1 MATMATTSSLAIDDA
16 LDLLDWKR
24 HIFGLYATVRMAG
37 EPAQAWTHWV
47 EERDRLFAEHPQT
60 PLTAS
65 SRASFGGLDYF
76 AYDPAMRVIGTV
88 EPADGG
94 LEQLPSSGPSPIGFN
109 RIGRVGFTLAGS
121 EQHAALYWLD
131 AYGGGLFLPF
141 SDTTRGDE
149 TYGGG
154 RYLLDTVKGADL
166 GAVDDGLVLDFNFA
180 YNPSCSYNPAW
191 ACPLAPVENRLAI
204 AVCAGERHRDRSDL
218 G

>member
-1 MATMATTSSLAIDDA
+1 MATMATTTTLAIDDA

-24 HIFGLYATVRMAG
+24 QIFALYAAVRDDDD
-37 EPAQAWTHWV
+37 PSHAWTRWV
-47 EERDRLFAEHPQT
+47 SKRNRLFLEHPQT
-60 PLTAS
+60 PLTADA
-65 SRASFGGLDYF
+65 RAGFDGLQYFG
-76 AYDPAMRVIGTV
+76 YDPQMRVIGTV

-94 LEQLPSSGPSPIGFN
+94 LQQLPSSGPAPIGFN
-109 RIGRVGFTLAGS
+109 RIGRVTFTLAGS
-121 EQHAALYWLD
+121 EQAAALYWLD

-141 SDTTRGDE
+141 VDTTGGSD

-154 RYLLDTVKGADL
+154 RYLLDTVKGADH
-166 GAVDDGLVLDFNFA
+166 GTVSDGLVLDFNFA

-204 AVCAGERHRDRSDL
+204 PVRAGERHRDRSDA